1 MVALCIFLSFRQ
13 RIQSY
18 LIKKQCNYT
27 WKRHNK
33 YNHTCYHSQR
43 IQLNFLIY
51 HIFHRELRCLRH
63 KIHMGLFLT
72 FLLAGIAMLTSYLMF
87 CLFFIFFCYCYNI
100 ADCNFWLI
108 CSHCRPLVDLYRTHS
123 GEISFCCSNPNN
135 LVIVLIFLVSIF
147 KEVRQMD
154 NEWMNEWMTTNKMPL
169 RQQTKLNSGLF
180 KLLLGQI

>member
-1 MVALCIFLSFRQ
+1 MSLLALMVALCIFLSFRQ

-51 HIFHRELRCLRH
+51 HFFHRELRCLRH

-72 FLLAGIAMLTSYLMF
+72 FLLAGIAMLTSCLMF
-87 CLFFIFFCYCYNI
+87 CLFFIFFVI
-100 ADCNFWLI
+100 
-108 CSHCRPLVDLYRTHS
+108 
-123 GEISFCCSNPNN
+123 
-135 LVIVLIFLVSIF
+135 VIVLLIVIYGWFFLIADLSWIFTALIQV
-147 KEVRQMD
+147 KY
-154 NEWMNEWMTTNKMPL
+154 
-169 RQQTKLNSGLF
+169 LF
-180 KLLLGQI
+180 VVLIQIL